1 MKNIFLLLVIL
12 TSLSLLSGCF
22 LDKLIGNKEE
32 ETIPPSVVLTTINGI
47 VTVPDAGAGKITTTV
62 NYKPA
67 PSTTRVYLLLS
78 SKTWVEKLDYLKNYE
93 YMMSIDLQGN
103 FQFDHAVK
111 GTNYCI
117 IIDINAD
124 GKCDDLISD
133 IIAGDKSAAEV
144 TSFVRELN
152 SGDSMMLSISLD
164 KIQYAEGEKMTF
176 KVKGYIAKSGNL
188 HVEVWDENGNGK
200 NIWSSIPVT
209 VTSGEVSKEFT
220 HTIPMDSWSST
231 STGADYKAF
240 AAIDTKLLASEK
252 FEISGTNAVI
262 DTFTVTF
269 NSDGGS
275 AIPDQTRNYGSIV
288 AEPTPPTKAGSYFAG
303 WYKDTALT
311 LVWQFGIDTVKADIV
326 LYAKWTNS
334 DYDII
339 FPPTNSAQKIK
350 DINYSL
356 GEDAKSGLITWTCTS
371 GVDNGNT
378 RLRVLAGAELLA
390 GNHTIT
396 DSPLIAESVYNV
408 MIEYTSLASGVK
420 AVEKT
425 HTNVFYTLI
434 LPVDPNPAN
443 FAFSNR
449 TGKVNVIGNNAVP
462 EKERLRIYLNDILV
476 GETEYLG
483 PGGLN
488 YGDTPFLGI
497 SEQAPNSTVKYA
509 TVNYIAGYTHGVE
522 SNRVSDGIV
531 PAPPDHT
538 KIFYSDVDD
547 LFHFLSSINGN
558 YNTNNKLKII
568 TTGAGARTCIKTAV
582 FGNDNAGTLDWGVF
596 TPNVAGITANTTLSY
611 TIIETVNGNES
622 SVTSD
627 GIIPDQP
634 TAAYLSSGA
643 NGANNTDNFMN
654 IQSQDDPI
662 IRVTPVN
669 GQRAEEQI
677 FATVFDGVTT
687 KPNVGET
694 GIANSTDG
702 SPVDVTIS
710 DCTPLLERPTV
721 NTYDHLTVKAYIKD
735 SITGNISTLY
745 TGTSGTKDVT
755 RPVITTIEI
764 YDTDDPVANGDAPW
778 AESIDGFIDK
788 MKISF
793 TEKIKTDDNT
803 SPVAADFGT
812 IVFPD
817 GFDVDFDGEIYT
829 PIFSNPLGL
838 VNYIEIT
845 RMEGQNTEDTS
856 PGTTSIDGITAGK
869 WKDLS
874 GNRNDSAMDDSET
887 IIDCAPPLLLTVM
900 SNNPLTSD
908 NVVFGTI
915 FTMDFS
921 EEVIKNIP
929 GFTDNQNN
937 MMSVFTSVSNGVDA
951 PKIWGDG
958 SPDTLDGVGIT
969 VDVSSG
975 DITLTFN
982 GTTVSN
988 AWSNSDFINIL
999 ATPNSDV
1006 FEDAAGNDIVHNPAN
1021 PQIQNL

>member
-188 HVEVWDENGNGK
+188 HVEVWDENGSGK

-339 FPPTNSAQKIK
+339 FPPTKPPI
-350 DINYSL
+350 
-356 GEDAKSGLITWTCTS
+356 
-371 GVDNGNT
+371 
-378 RLRVLAGAELLA
+378 
-390 GNHTIT
+390 
-396 DSPLIAESVYNV
+396 SP
-408 MIEYTSLASGVK
+408 
-420 AVEKT
+420 
-425 HTNVFYTLI
+425 
-434 LPVDPNPAN
+434 
-443 FAFSNR
+443 
-449 TGKVNVIGNNAVP
+449 
-462 EKERLRIYLNDILV
+462 
-476 GETEYLG
+476 
-483 PGGLN
+483 
-488 YGDTPFLGI
+488 
-497 SEQAPNSTVKYA
+497 
-509 TVNYIAGYTHGVE
+509 
-522 SNRVSDGIV
+522 
-531 PAPPDHT
+531 
-538 KIFYSDVDD
+538 
-547 LFHFLSSINGN
+547 
-558 YNTNNKLKII
+558 
-568 TTGAGARTCIKTAV
+568 
-582 FGNDNAGTLDWGVF
+582 
-596 TPNVAGITANTTLSY
+596 
-611 TIIETVNGNES
+611 
-622 SVTSD
+622 
-627 GIIPDQP
+627 P
-634 TAAYLSSGA
+634 TAA
-643 NGANNTDNFMN
+643 
-654 IQSQDDPI
+654 
-662 IRVTPVN
+662 
-669 GQRAEEQI
+669 
-677 FATVFDGVTT
+677 
-687 KPNVGET
+687 
-694 GIANSTDG
+694 
-702 SPVDVTIS
+702 
-710 DCTPLLERPTV
+710 
-721 NTYDHLTVKAYIKD
+721 
-735 SITGNISTLY
+735 
-745 TGTSGTKDVT
+745 
-755 RPVITTIEI
+755 
-764 YDTDDPVANGDAPW
+764 
-778 AESIDGFIDK
+778 
-788 MKISF
+788 
-793 TEKIKTDDNT
+793 
-803 SPVAADFGT
+803 
-812 IVFPD
+812 
-817 GFDVDFDGEIYT
+817 
-829 PIFSNPLGL
+829 
-838 VNYIEIT
+838 
-845 RMEGQNTEDTS
+845 
-856 PGTTSIDGITAGK
+856 
-869 WKDLS
+869 
-874 GNRNDSAMDDSET
+874 
-887 IIDCAPPLLLTVM
+887 
-900 SNNPLTSD
+900 
-908 NVVFGTI
+908 
-915 FTMDFS
+915 
-921 EEVIKNIP
+921 
-929 GFTDNQNN
+929 
-937 MMSVFTSVSNGVDA
+937 
-951 PKIWGDG
+951 
-958 SPDTLDGVGIT
+958 
-969 VDVSSG
+969 
-975 DITLTFN
+975 
-982 GTTVSN
+982 
-988 AWSNSDFINIL
+988 
-999 ATPNSDV
+999 
-1006 FEDAAGNDIVHNPAN
+1006 
-1021 PQIQNL
+1021 